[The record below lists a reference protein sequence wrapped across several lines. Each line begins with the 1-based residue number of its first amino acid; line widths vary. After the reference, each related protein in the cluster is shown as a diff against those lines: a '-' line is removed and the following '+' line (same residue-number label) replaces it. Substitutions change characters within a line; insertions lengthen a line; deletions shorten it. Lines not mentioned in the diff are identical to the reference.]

1 MPLYTACPCRKDST
15 PYMAQMMRVFVVTP
29 SSTINTPSDSSTS
42 STKSPHSMIIG
53 SSKWKFQILLKPR
66 VQPNPQPCPIFWPS
80 HQGPI
85 ELAENS
91 IWILRLPY
99 IYAADDGKPFY
110 RPKDFE
116 TLNNCRVLRGMFSFV
131 LNTITN

>member
-1 MPLYTACPCRKDST
+1 MPLYTACPCRNSKDST

-29 SSTINTPSDSSTS
+29 SSVINSSVDSSGS
-42 STKSPHSMIIG
+42 STKSSIINN
-53 SSKWKFQILLKPR
+53 SKLKFHILLRPR

-85 ELAENS
+85 ELTENS

-99 IYAADDGKPFY
+99 IYSADDGKPFY

-116 TLNNCRVLRGMFSFV
+116 TLNNCRVLKGMFSFV